1 MCYNQNVVKTTSERI
16 IMERYKVFTLV
27 IANLTR
33 SIRKIKTAE
42 MAKWNL
48 KSQHVSCIYY
58 LYEKGV
64 LTATQLCE
72 ICGEDKANMSRS
84 IEYLE
89 ENGYIVRREHANHR
103 YNTHYTL
110 TETGLAVGRSIF
122 ERVENIITSASDGLS
137 DEDRNIM
144 YSSLST
150 IDGNLK
156 KIADEY

>member
-1 MCYNQNVVKTTSERI
+1 
-16 IMERYKVFTLV
+16 MERYKVFTLA

-42 MAKWNL
+42 MAKWDL

-64 LTATQLCE
+64 LTATELCE
-72 ICGEDKANMSRS
+72 ICGEDKANISRS

-89 ENGYIVRREHANHR
+89 DNGYIARRERTDHR

-110 TETGLAVGRSIF
+110 TEAGLAVGRSIF
-122 ERVENIITSASDGLS
+122 ELVESIISRASDGLS

-144 YSSLST
+144 YASLSL

-156 KIADEY
+156 KIAGEY

>member
-1 MCYNQNVVKTTSERI
+1 
-16 IMERYKVFTLV
+16 MERYKVFTLA

-33 SIRKIKTAE
+33 SIRKIKTSE
-42 MAKWNL
+42 MAKWDL

-64 LTATQLCE
+64 LTATELCE

-89 ENGYIVRREHANHR
+89 ENGYIVRREKVNHR

-110 TETGLAVGRSIF
+110 TEAGLVVGRSIF
-122 ERVENIITSASDGLS
+122 ERVESIISRASDGLS

-144 YSSLST
+144 YASLSL
-150 IDGNLK
+150 IDENLK
-156 KIADEY
+156 KIAGEY

>member
-1 MCYNQNVVKTTSERI
+1 
-16 IMERYKVFTLV
+16 MERYKVFTLA

-58 LYEKGV
+58 LYTKGV
-64 LTATQLCE
+64 LTATELCD

-89 ENGYIVRREHANHR
+89 ENGYLVCKERVNRRYKA
-103 YNTHYTL
+103 HYEL
-110 TETGLAVGRSIF
+110 TALGMTVGQSIF
-122 ERVENIITSASDGLS
+122 ERIEEIITKSSIGISD
-137 DEDRNIM
+137 DDRRIM
-144 YSSLST
+144 YKTLSA
-150 IDGNLK
+150 IDKNLE
-156 KIADEY
+156 KIADEYI

>member
-1 MCYNQNVVKTTSERI
+1 
-16 IMERYKVFTLV
+16 MERYKVFTLA

-42 MAKWNL
+42 MAKWDL

-58 LYEKGV
+58 LYEKGS
-64 LTATQLCE
+64 LTATELCE

-89 ENGYIVRREHANHR
+89 ENGYIVRREKVNHR

-110 TETGLAVGRSIF
+110 TEAGLAVGRSIF
-122 ERVENIITSASDGLS
+122 ERVESIISRASDGLS

-144 YSSLST
+144 YASLSL

-156 KIADEY
+156 KIAGEY

>member
-1 MCYNQNVVKTTSERI
+1 MD
-16 IMERYKVFTLV
+16 RYKVFTLA

-64 LTATQLCE
+64 LTATELCE

-84 IEYLE
+84 IEHLE
-89 ENGYIVRREHANHR
+89 EHGYIARKEHSNHR
-103 YNTHYTL
+103 YKTHYEL
-110 TETGLAVGRSIF
+110 TEIGLTVGRSIF

-137 DEDRNIM
+137 EQDRKIM
-144 YSSLST
+144 YKSLST
-150 IDGNLK
+150 INKNLQ
-156 KIADEY
+156 KIAGEY